1 VKIIACVLGVALF
14 VGCTG
19 SAGPAGPPGPAGAT
33 GATGATGP
41 AGTAG
46 TNGTNGKDGAQGIA
60 GPEGDAGAGGAVL
73 DSIFCNGGLSGATG
87 YLFNYH
93 AVQFDNG
100 VVLASGGIA
109 DEAVETDSTA
119 IYAPTQNG
127 WQTAAVI
134 VEHDAYAPVD
144 GGWWTLTLDRST
156 LVVSI
161 VYHDVDVA
169 GGQLIWT
176 LTPDKCIKTTY

>member
-1 VKIIACVLGVALF
+1 MNITACILGVTLC

-19 SAGPAGPPGPAGAT
+19 SAGPAGPPGPAGAA
-33 GATGATGP
+33 GA
-41 AGTAG
+41 AGTNG

-60 GPEGDAGAGGAVL
+60 GPQGDAGAGAAVL
-73 DSIFCNGGLSGATG
+73 DSIFCNGGLNGATG
-87 YLFNYH
+87 YVFNYH
-93 AVQFDNG
+93 AVQFGSG

-127 WQTAAVI
+127 WQTASFL

-144 GGWWTLTLDRST
+144 GGWWELGLDRST

-161 VYHDVDVA
+161 VYHDVDLA
-169 GGQLIWT
+169 GGQMTWT
-176 LTPDKCIKTTY
+176 MTPDKCIKTTY